1 MLGSLLPQP
10 RVAVARGWRPWGFG
24 IGPRLVLLLLV
35 GLLWLAPA
43 WWDRRALYGLLAW
56 DLLLLGVFLWD
67 LRRLQRSEPE
77 ASRIWT
83 SAPALSTQA
92 EIRIELRNLG
102 ETFYITAQD
111 DIPASLRRT
120 PPMLHMQT
128 DRWGEA
134 RGNYQI
140 EPLQRGDIQ
149 IGPLYLR
156 CQSRWRIAECWLRAD
171 LAQTIRIYPNL
182 GEAKRHMLYLLRS
195 RQIELERRLTRRRG
209 LGREFESL
217 RDYRDGDELR
227 DVCWTATARRAK
239 LITRQFQIERSQ
251 AVCLVVDAG
260 RLLRARVGK
269 LQKLD
274 FSVNA
279 ALTLAH
285 VAQYSGDRV
294 ALLAYGR
301 RVQQQLPPARGSPHL
316 RTLVEQLSLVHSE
329 VAEADHARAARV
341 LLTMQKR
348 RSLVVWITDLAETA
362 MTPEVI
368 QAALQVARR
377 HLLVFISFSE
387 PQVMELLAR
396 APENPFNMYR
406 VMAAQEMSQRREL
419 LLRRL
424 REQGA
429 FALEIP
435 PDQVSTALVNQYLEI
450 KDRGLL

>member
-1 MLGSLLPQP
+1 MLGSLIPEP
-10 RVAVARGWRPWGFG
+10 RIVVARSWRRWGFG
-24 IGPRLVLLLLV
+24 IGPRLILLLLV
-35 GLLWLAPA
+35 GLLWLVPA

-56 DLLLLGVFLWD
+56 DVLLLAVFIWD
-67 LRRLQRSEPE
+67 LRQLRRAQPE

-83 SAPALSTQA
+83 AAPALSTPA
-92 EIRIELRNLG
+92 EIHIQLRNLG
-102 ETFYITAQD
+102 EISYTKAQD
-111 DIPASLRRT
+111 DVPASLCRT
-120 PPMLHMQT
+120 PPELHFQT

-134 RGNYQI
+134 RAAYQV
-140 EPLQRGDIQ
+140 EPLQRGDLH
-149 IGPLYLR
+149 IGPLFLH
-156 CQSRWRIAECWLRAD
+156 CQSRWRLAECWLRAD
-171 LAQTIRIYPNL
+171 LAQTIRVYPNL
-182 GEAKRHMLYLLRS
+182 GEAKRHVLYLLRS

-217 RDYRDGDELR
+217 REYRDGDELR

-239 LITRQFQIERSQ
+239 LITRQYQIERSQ

-260 RLLRARVGK
+260 RLLRSRVGK

-274 FSVNA
+274 FSINA

-301 RVQQQLPPARGSPHL
+301 RVQQQLGPGRGSLHM

-329 VAEADHARAARV
+329 VAEGDHVRAARV
-341 LLTMQKR
+341 LLSMQKR

-368 QAALQVARR
+368 QAALQIARR
-377 HLLVFISFSE
+377 HLLLFISFSE

-396 APENPFNMYR
+396 VPKNPLNMYR
-406 VMAAQEMSQRREL
+406 VMAAQEMSHRREL

-429 FALEIP
+429 FALEML
-435 PDQVSTALVNQYLEI
+435 PDHVSTAVVNQYLEI

>member
-1 MLGSLLPQP
+1 MLGSLLPEP
-10 RVAVARGWRPWGFG
+10 RLAPAQSWRRWGFG
-24 IGPRLVLLLLV
+24 VGPRLVMLVLL
-35 GLLWLAPA
+35 GLLWLVPA
-43 WWDRRALYGLLAW
+43 WWERRALYGLLAW
-56 DLLLLGVFLWD
+56 DALLLILFVLD
-67 LRRLQRSEPE
+67 LKALQRARPE
-77 ASRIWT
+77 VSRIWDA
-83 SAPALSTQA
+83 APALSTPA
-92 EIRIELRNLG
+92 EIRVELRNLG
-102 ETFYITAQD
+102 NMFYVSAQD
-111 DIPASLRRT
+111 DVPPSLRRV
-120 PPMLHMQT
+120 PPTLDLQC

-134 RGNYQI
+134 RGSYQI
-140 EPLQRGDIQ
+140 EPRKRGDVRL
-149 IGPLYLR
+149 GPMFLR
-156 CQSRWRIAECWLRAD
+156 GQSRWRMAECWLRAE
-171 LAQTIRIYPNL
+171 LSQTVRIYPNL

-217 RDYRDGDELR
+217 RDYRDGDEMR
-227 DVCWTATARRAK
+227 DICWTATARRSK
-239 LITRQFQIERSQ
+239 LITRQYQVERSQ

-260 RLLRARVGK
+260 RLLRARVKK
-269 LQKLD
+269 LEKLD

-279 ALTLAH
+279 ALTLAN
-285 VAQYSGDRV
+285 VAIYSGDRV

-301 RVQQQLPPARGSPHL
+301 RVQQQLPPGKGSPHM

-341 LLTMQKR
+341 LLSMQKR

-368 QAALQVARR
+368 QAALQVAQR
-377 HLLVFISFSE
+377 HLLLFISFSE
-387 PQVMELLAR
+387 PQIMELLAR
-396 APENPFNMYR
+396 APETPLNMYR

-429 FALEIP
+429 FALELAP
-435 PDQVSTALVNQYLEI
+435 NQVSTAVVNQYLEI

>member
-1 MLGSLLPQP
+1 MTGSLLPEP
-10 RVAVARGWRPWGFG
+10 RIVAARKWRRWGFG
-24 IGPRLVLLLLV
+24 IGPRLTLLLLV
-35 GLLWLAPA
+35 GLFWLVPA

-56 DLLLLGVFLWD
+56 DVLLLAVFLWD
-67 LRRLQRSEPE
+67 LRRLQRAQPE

-83 SAPALSTQA
+83 TAPALSTAA

-102 ETFYITAQD
+102 EIFHATAQD
-111 DIPASLRRT
+111 DVPASLRRM
-120 PPMLHMQT
+120 PPKLEFQT
-128 DRWGEA
+128 DRWGE
-134 RGNYQI
+134 GQGSYQV
-140 EPLQRGDIQ
+140 EPLQRGDVQ
-149 IGPLYLR
+149 VGPLFLR
-156 CQSRWRIAECWLRAD
+156 CQSSWRIAEYWLRAD

-182 GEAKRHMLYLLRS
+182 NEAKRHMLYLLRS
-195 RQIELERRLTRRRG
+195 HQIELERRLTRRRG

-227 DVCWTATARRAK
+227 DICWTATARRAR
-239 LITRQFQIERSQ
+239 LITRQYQIERSQ

-285 VAQYSGDRV
+285 VALYSGDRV
-294 ALLAYGR
+294 AMLAYGR
-301 RVQQQLPPARGSPHL
+301 RVQQQLPPGRGSPHM
-316 RTLVEQLSLVHSE
+316 RTLVEQLSQVHSE
-329 VAEADHARAARV
+329 AAEADHARAARV
-341 LLTMQKR
+341 LLGMQKR

-377 HLLVFISFSE
+377 HLLVFITFSE
-387 PQVMELLAR
+387 LQLMQLLAH
-396 APENPFNMYR
+396 APENPLNMYR
-406 VMAAQEMSQRREL
+406 VMAAQEMSQRRQL

-429 FALEIP
+429 FALEMP
-435 PDQVSTALVNQYLEI
+435 PDQISTAVVNHYLEI

>member
-1 MLGSLLPQP
+1 MLGSLLPEP
-10 RVAVARGWRPWGFG
+10 RIAVARAWRRWGFG
-24 IGPRLVLLLLV
+24 MGPRLVLLLLL
-35 GLLWLAPA
+35 GLLWLVPA

-56 DLLLLGVFLWD
+56 DVLLLAVFAWD
-67 LRRLQRSEPE
+67 LRRLQRARPE

-83 SAPALSTQA
+83 AAPALSTAA
-92 EIRIELRNLG
+92 EVRIELRNLG
-102 ETFYITAQD
+102 EIFHITAQD
-111 DIPASLRRT
+111 DVPASLRRI
-120 PPMLHMQT
+120 PPKLEFQT

-134 RGNYQI
+134 RGGYQI
-140 EPLQRGDIQ
+140 EPWQRGDIQ
-149 IGPLYLR
+149 VGALFLR
-156 CQSRWRIAECWLRAD
+156 CQSRWRIAEWWLRAD
-171 LAQTIRIYPNL
+171 LAQTLRIYPNL

-227 DVCWTATARRAK
+227 DVCWTATARRGK

-285 VAQYSGDRV
+285 VALYSGDRV
-294 ALLAYGR
+294 VLLAYGR
-301 RVQQQLPPARGSPHL
+301 RVQQQLPPGRGSPHV
-316 RTLVEQLSLVHSE
+316 RALVEQLSLVHSE

-341 LLTMQKR
+341 LLGMQKR

-377 HLLVFISFSE
+377 HLLV
-387 PQVMELLAR
+387 
-396 APENPFNMYR
+396 
-406 VMAAQEMSQRREL
+406 
-419 LLRRL
+419 
-424 REQGA
+424 
-429 FALEIP
+429 
-435 PDQVSTALVNQYLEI
+435 
-450 KDRGLL
+450 

>member
-10 RVAVARGWRPWGFG
+10 RIGPALAWRRWGFG
-24 IGPRLVLLLLV
+24 VGPRLVMYLLL
-35 GLLWLAPA
+35 GLLWLLPA
-43 WWDRRALYGLLAW
+43 WWDRRAVYGLLAW
-56 DLLLLGVFLWD
+56 DALLLGAFLWD
-67 LRRLQRSEPE
+67 LKTLRRARPE
-77 ASRIWT
+77 VSRIWDA
-83 SAPALSTQA
+83 APALSTPA

-102 ETFYITAQD
+102 TMFHVRAQD
-111 DIPASLRRT
+111 DIPPSLRRV
-120 PPMLHMQT
+120 PPTMELQP

-134 RGNYQI
+134 RGSYQV
-140 EPLQRGDIQ
+140 EPRQRGDVRL
-149 IGPLYLR
+149 GAVFLR
-156 CQSRWRIAECWLRAD
+156 GQSRWRMAESWLRAD
-171 LAQTIRIYPNL
+171 LEHTVRVYPNL

-217 RDYRDGDELR
+217 RDYRDGDEMR
-227 DVCWTATARRAK
+227 DICWTATARRSK
-239 LITRQFQIERSQ
+239 LITRQYQVERSQ

-260 RLLRARVGK
+260 RLLRARLGK
-269 LQKLD
+269 LEKLD

-285 VAQYSGDRV
+285 VAMYSGDRV
-294 ALLAYGR
+294 AMLAYGR
-301 RVQQQLPPARGSPHL
+301 RMQQQLPPGKGSAHM

-329 VAEADHARAARV
+329 VAEADHARAART

-377 HLLVFISFSE
+377 HLLLFISFSE
-387 PQVMELLAR
+387 PQIMELLAR
-396 APENPFNMYR
+396 APENALHMYR

-429 FALEIP
+429 FALELP
-435 PDQVSTALVNQYLEI
+435 PNQVSTAVVNQYLEI